1 LHHGHDELAF
11 IRIGTQARYFADL
24 TEARAA
30 LTLMLASSRG
40 RIGFLADDLGAS
52 TLPSY
57 VKHPRDT
64 TDGHLLALAERH
76 NLRLLTLDKRIP
88 GELVIS

>member
-1 LHHGHDELAF
+1 MSFLFDCDALLALGYIGHVNRRRVAEF
-11 IRIGTQARYFADL
+11 Y
-24 TEARAA
+24 AA
-30 LTLMLASSRG
+30 HLG
-40 RIGFLADDLGAS
+40 EKQFIGFLADDLGAS

-88 GELVIS
+88 GALVIS